1 MEQRVA
7 VARAEAGNER
17 TRAIRRLRTER
28 LLSGASPFL
37 LLAVW
42 EAGGRLG
49 IIDVRFFP
57 APSFI
62 LGTFAEL
69 IVSGE
74 LFIHLATTLKSLL
87 AGFFVGALAGVVI
100 GLIMGLSWWVRA
112 FLDPLVS
119 ALYPIPRSAIVPLIM
134 LVFGI
139 GWVSS
144 AVLVAISVF
153 FLVLINTM
161 AGVMHIDRIFLD
173 VGKNFG
179 AGPLRMFLTI
189 ALPGAL
195 PMIFA
200 GLRLGLGIALIV
212 IVVAEFAGAAGGL
225 QGIGVLIWQSWQT
238 FLVERMYVGLV
249 VIALLGYAS
258 GLLVDGIERLV
269 IRWKKTQ
276 F

>member
-1 MEQRVA
+1 MDDQVA
-7 VARAEAGNER
+7 VARAEAGDER
-17 TRAIRRLRTER
+17 KRFVRRLRAEKV
-28 LLSGASPFL
+28 LSALSPL
-37 LLAVW
+37 ILLALW
-42 EAGGRLG
+42 EGGGRVG

-62 LGTFAEL
+62 LGTFAE
-69 IVSGE
+69 IIGSGE
-74 LFIHLATTLKSLL
+74 LFVHLATTLKSLL
-87 AGFFVGALAGVVI
+87 VGFLVGALAGVVI

-112 FLDPLVS
+112 FLNPLVL

-161 AGVMHIDRIFLD
+161 AGVVHIDRIFLD

-179 AGPLRMFLTI
+179 ASPLRMFLTI

-200 GLRLGLGIALIV
+200 GLKLGLGIGLIV

-238 FLVERMYVGLV
+238 FLVERMYVGLI
-249 VIALLGYAS
+249 VIAVLGYAS
-258 GLLVDGIERLV
+258 GIFVEGIERLV
-269 IRWKKTQ
+269 IRWKKANY
-276 F
+276 